1 MSFEFIQCI
10 SQTSPHT
17 RTCTKNSMH
26 FVWELIRNAKKNA
39 KTFETNKISDENLS
53 SKECIICYLQQF
65 PLETEAGPPWDVLPV
80 HKYEYYIYSI
90 SYIKTHSLWKTQTIE
105 SWVQIGYIANPR
117 AKRATYKYLNTGVW
131 KAKPE

>member
-1 MSFEFIQCI
+1 MSFEFIQCV

-90 SYIKTHSLWKTQTIE
+90 SYNKNTQLMKNTNDWIVSSDWIYCKPTCKTC
-105 SWVQIGYIANPR
+105 
-117 AKRATYKYLNTGVW
+117 YLQVFEHRCL
-131 KAKPE
+131 KS